1 MPNPQPILGGR
12 GRYRTLHRDVSLQGN
27 RGAGDGS
34 VQPVIAGKPK
44 HTIYIQEIWM
54 NVYTD
59 AAQSATWRPN
69 TTTARTILF
78 VPASPGIGPQR
89 IEFDDEGYALPE
101 GEGLELILSAAG
113 LAFDYKVVAYL
124 KPTSTMTTAEAVA

>member
-12 GRYRTLHRDVSLQGN
+12 GRYRTLHRDVSVQGN
-27 RGAGDGS
+27 RGAADGS

-44 HTIYIQEIWM
+44 HTVYIQEIWM

-59 AAQSATWRPN
+59 AAQTATWRPN
-69 TTTARTILF
+69 TSTTKTLWL
-78 VPASPGIGPQR
+78 VPASPGIGE
-89 IEFDDEGYALPE
+89 IERQFDDEGFALPE

-124 KPTSTMTTAEAVA
+124 KPTSTMTAAEAVA